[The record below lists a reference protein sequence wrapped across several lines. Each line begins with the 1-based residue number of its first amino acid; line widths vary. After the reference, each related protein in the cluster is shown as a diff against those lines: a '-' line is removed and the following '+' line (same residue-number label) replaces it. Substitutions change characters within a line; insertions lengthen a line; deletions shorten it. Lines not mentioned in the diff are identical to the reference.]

1 MKSFIRGAGLLL
13 LAMGSSAVMAVPIT
27 GDITFVGNS
36 TITGTTVSFTDFANN
51 PNSAMVGNA
60 DGDFAAESIVSGDT
74 AIFNTL
80 DYSTP
85 FSPVTPLW
93 TIGGFTFDLLTVI
106 ATVAPPPGAGLL
118 LSGTGMLMNAAG
130 GYTNT
135 RYTWEYSGTDTGKT
149 SLVFSAASNPVAVPE
164 PGSLALLGLG
174 LVGFAVTGYK
184 RRRAQV

>member
-1 MKSFIRGAGLLL
+1 MKNFIRGAGLLL

-27 GDITFVGNS
+27 GNITFVGNS
-36 TITGTTVSFTDFANN
+36 TVTGTIVSFTDFFNN

-60 DGDFAAESIVSGDT
+60 DGDFAAEGIGTGNT

-80 DYSTP
+80 DYSSP

-93 TIGGFTFDLLTVI
+93 TIGGFTFDLLAVT
-106 ATVAPPPGAGLL
+106 ATVAPPPGAALL
-118 LSGTGMLMNAAG
+118 LSGSGVLMNASG

-135 RYTWEYSGTDTGKT
+135 LYRWEYSGTE
-149 SLVFSAASNPVAVPE
+149 SSSRLVFSAASGPTSIPE

-184 RRRAQV
+184 RRRTQA